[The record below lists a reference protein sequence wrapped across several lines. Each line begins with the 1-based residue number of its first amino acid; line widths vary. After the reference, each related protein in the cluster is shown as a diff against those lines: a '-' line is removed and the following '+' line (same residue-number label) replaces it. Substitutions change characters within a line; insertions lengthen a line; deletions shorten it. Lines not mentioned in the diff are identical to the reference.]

1 MKMGGWFKCPIC
13 GKKVRAIPF
22 LKIHFIGAHRGNTIR
37 KCPYCPLTFDSY
49 DEFKRHVL
57 YLARNGDEEHQA
69 LAYLVVRHTALYKRQ
84 YRLNAEKVFYEE

>member
-1 MKMGGWFKCPIC
+1 MSGQFKCPIC
-13 GKKVRAIPF
+13 GKKVRALTL
-22 LKIHFIGAHRGNTIR
+22 LKMHFINAHRGNVIR

-57 YLARNGDEEHQA
+57 NVAWGGDEKHQA
-69 LAYLVVRHTALYKRQ
+69 LAYLMVRHSAPCMKQ